1 MNDISWRFIRSFLL
15 VADHGSFTAAAN
27 AANQSKANLSQ
38 QVSEL
43 EAALGVQLLIR
54 TTRAL
59 RLTEIGQGYYEQ
71 CHKAMRQLDSAAEW
85 ASQTTEE
92 LKGIIRLNCVGGPIG
107 EDLIG
112 PLAIDFQKQ
121 HPQIQIHLD
130 FSSPKVDLIERQ
142 YDLVVRM
149 GDLPVSSLIASRL
162 YQLTTR
168 YVASPDFLQKYGPIT
183 DPMALKSLPLIYGSV
198 AHWTL
203 SNEQEQIIIPVQGG
217 MKIVSG
223 RLMRKAA
230 LAGLGVTRVA
240 EIYIE
245 ADLAQGRL
253 IEILPD
259 WSQQTPLS
267 LVCPPA
273 RHQLTRVRR
282 LMTFLKKNFAKNYQ
296 NLMEEK
302 SKV

>member
-112 PLAIDFQKQ
+112 PLAIEFQKQ
-121 HPQIQIHLD
+121 HPQIQIQLD

-149 GDLPVSSLIASRL
+149 GDLPDSSLIASRL

-168 YVASPDFLQKYGPIT
+168 YVASPDFLQQHGPIT
-183 DPMALKSLPLIYGSV
+183 DPMALKNLPLIYGSV

-203 SNEQEQIIIPVQGG
+203 SNGQEQIIIPVQEG

-240 EIYIE
+240 EIYVE

-273 RHQLTRVRR
+273 RHQLARVRR

-302 SKV
+302 AKV